1 MNYDFTFAASMSME
15 EQINEIIDICDKLNA
30 EEKVTIFEFGK
41 NGDLVLHIYKDY
53 EYNREVDEDYSNLV
67 TIHTAQ
73 NGEWVDDTEDTYVT
87 DGSLYREL
95 ERIWNYKDF
104 GTL

>member
-1 MNYDFTFAASMSME
+1 MSYDFNFAYSESME
-15 EQINEIIDICDKLNA
+15 NIINKIIDICDKLEA

-41 NGDLVLHIYKDY
+41 NRDLILVLYKDCDFD
-53 EYNREVDEDYSNLV
+53 RKEDAYNLV
-67 TIHTAQ
+67 TISTRQ
-73 NGEWVDDTEDTYVT
+73 NGKYVDDTRDIHVT

-95 ERIWNYKDF
+95 ERIWNYKNF